1 MVSRELVGGKNKI
14 INIACEK
21 VEKSF
26 LRYNIHQLRQ
36 ITRTYLHD
44 CTWNF
49 EKHNEFKELFYLF
62 YYGMLK

>member
-14 INIACEK
+14 IACEK

-44 CTWNF
+44 CTF